1 MMRKIA
7 AIVFL
12 IGTSFT
18 ALAQTE
24 TTQKVSRRPDIPGA
38 FVLEFG
44 FNQDLS
50 APDEFVLG
58 FWGSRTANIYY
69 QYEMRILKSSFSFV
83 PGIGLSLERF
93 KFNNDYTLDYDP
105 DDVHSVIMIPPA
117 DTGLPGIRKSHLVTN
132 YIDVPLE
139 FRYNTNPDDPARSFK
154 ISVGGRI
161 GYMYDAF
168 TKIKYE
174 EYGDV
179 KKLKS
184 KEDFNL
190 NRIRYGLSA
199 RIGIGNFS
207 LFWYYNL
214 TPLFKDGKGISD
226 ISGTPPNTT
235 AVKNDFNTMTI
246 GISLASF

>member
-1 MMRKIA
+1 
-7 AIVFL
+7 
-12 IGTSFT
+12 
-18 ALAQTE
+18 
-24 TTQKVSRRPDIPGA
+24 
-38 FVLEFG
+38 
-44 FNQDLS
+44 
-50 APDEFVLG
+50 
-58 FWGSRTANIYY
+58 
-69 QYEMRILKSSFSFV
+69 
-83 PGIGLSLERF
+83 
-93 KFNNDYTLDYDP
+93 
-105 DDVHSVIMIPPA
+105 
-117 DTGLPGIRKSHLVTN
+117 
-132 YIDVPLE
+132 
-139 FRYNTNPDDPARSFK
+139 
-154 ISVGGRI
+154 
-161 GYMYDAF
+161 MYDAF

-207 LFWYYNL
+207 LFGYYNL